1 MTSMGPGCSFL
12 RISTV
17 LDRSDQALAL
27 LTKME
32 SRGLTP
38 DVVSYASAMR
48 ACDRAG
54 EWQVRC
60 S

>member
-1 MTSMGPGCSFL
+1 MGPSCTFL
-12 RISTV
+12 RTSTV
-17 LDRSDQALAL
+17 PDRSDLALAL

-38 DVVSYASAMR
+38 DVVSYASAMH

-54 EWQVRC
+54 EWQVSR